1 MVLTNG
7 RRRKL
12 VGQPVGNV
20 LEADTEV
27 RASIDLGI
35 LTAQH
40 IFAGLGAKMVTGT
53 SGGGM
58 VTATVNGRGELIG
71 LAIEKDIVNP
81 DEVQML
87 QDLIVAAVNDGARK
101 ATELGK
107 GEMSKL
113 TGGLNIPGMF

>member
-1 MVLTNG
+1 MNISDMMKQAREFQEKMATI
-7 RRRKL
+7 
-12 VGQPVGNV
+12 Q
-20 LEADTEV
+20 EE
-27 RASIDLGI
+27 
-35 LTAQH
+35 
-40 IFAGLGAKMVTGT
+40 LGAKMVTGT

-58 VTATVNGRGELIG
+58 VTASVNGRGELIG

-81 DEVQML
+81 EEVQML
-87 QDLIVAAVNDGARK
+87 QDLIVAAVNDGVRK

>member
-1 MVLTNG
+1 MNISDMMKQAREFQEKMATV
-7 RRRKL
+7 
-12 VGQPVGNV
+12 Q
-20 LEADTEV
+20 EE
-27 RASIDLGI
+27 
-35 LTAQH
+35 
-40 IFAGLGAKMVTGT
+40 LGAKMVTGT

-71 LAIEKDIVNP
+71 LAIEEAIVNP
-81 DEVQML
+81 DDVQML
-87 QDLIVAAVNDGARK
+87 QDLIVAAVNDGVRK